1 VDVREGSRMTD
12 EEIEDF
18 FARKASGELTY
29 NLIWF
34 AESVDRTHS
43 IVRCGM
49 WLIDE
54 ATGALQPNVEATPA
68 SAPDLFLGVL
78 HPEVGV

>member
-1 VDVREGSRMTD
+1 MTD

-78 HPEVGV
+78 HPEVGL